1 MRIRRV
7 VRFWPVLVMV
17 GVFLV
22 AYALWPARFKYTVG
36 PETTYVTGP
45 LDANGVPDYPAAL
58 NDRLG
63 KDVTPD
69 NNGNVLIWQAL
80 GPHPEGGTMP
90 DEYFRRLGIPAP
102 PEQGEYLLS
111 WDKYF
116 QAHLKTPPD
125 DVLGLFSNEHEW
137 KEHWDKRVDRAKK
150 WPWRMKDEPEI
161 AGWLKAN
168 EKPLALMI
176 EAGKRPSY
184 FNPLVSKS
192 SDPTA
197 ARLISSLLPSVQK
210 CREAG
215 SLLACRAMAKAGD
228 GEYEAAWQD
237 LLACQRLGR
246 MLARGG
252 TLIEDLVGIALVA
265 IATNAEV
272 TLIGHGKHTSKR
284 LLAWAADLRA
294 LPPMPPMADK
304 FALSERF
311 MTLDSLLNIA
321 HHGLDG
327 ISALSGP
334 SSPPATKNE
343 LLSRMFSR
351 SIDFDPAFRN
361 ANRVFDECEAA
372 LRLPDRATRGA
383 AIAQINSE
391 VDQAVRSGRQKGI
404 VGRMTASKSSR
415 GEHIGNILIGLL
427 LPSMSKVMDANDRTE
442 QTQANLQVALALAA
456 YRADTGRY
464 PGKLEELIPNYIA
477 VIPGDLF
484 SGKPLIYRPKEAGY
498 LLYSVGINGIDEDGR
513 WTDDEPKGDDL
524 RVRMPVEEPR
534 AKDERPGK

>member
-7 VRFWPVLVMV
+7 ARFWPVLVV
-17 GVFLV
+17 LGVLLV
-22 AYALWPARFKYTVG
+22 AYALWPARFKYTVS

-63 KDVTPD
+63 KDITPD
-69 NNGNVLIWQAL
+69 NNGNVLIWHAL

-90 DEYFRRLGIPAP
+90 DEYFRRLGIPPP

-125 DVLGLFSNEHEW
+125 DMLGLFGDEHEW
-137 KEHWDKRVDRAKK
+137 KEQWDKRVDRAKQ
-150 WPWRMKDEPEI
+150 WPWPMRDEPEI

-176 EAGKRPSY
+176 EAGKRPAY
-184 FNPLVSKS
+184 YNPLVSKS
-192 SDPTA
+192 SDPTS
-197 ARLISSLLPSVQK
+197 ARLISCLIPSAQK

-215 SLLACRAMAKAGD
+215 SLLACRAMAKAADGD
-228 GEYEAAWQD
+228 YEAAWQD

-246 MLARGG
+246 MVARGG
-252 TLIEDLVGIALVA
+252 TLIEELVGIALVS

-272 TLIGHGKHTSKR
+272 TLIGHGKHSSKQ

-343 LLSRMFSR
+343 LLSRMLSR

-372 LRLPDRATRGA
+372 LRLPDRGARGA
-383 AIAQINSE
+383 AIARINSE
-391 VDQAVRSGRQKGI
+391 VDQAVRSGRQNGI

-427 LPSMSKVMDANDRTE
+427 LPSMSKVVDANDRTE

-464 PGKLEELIPNYIA
+464 PARLEDLVPTYIS
-477 VIPGDLF
+477 VVPGDMF
-484 SGKPLIYRPKEAGY
+484 SGKPLIYRPQESGY
-498 LLYSVGINGIDEDGR
+498 LLYSVGVNGIDEGGKSY
-513 WTDDEPKGDDL
+513 DDAPKGDDL
-524 RVRMPVEEPR
+524 RVRMPVEEPV
-534 AKDERPGK
+534 KK

>member
-1 MRIRRV
+1 V
-7 VRFWPVLVMV
+7 S
-17 GVFLV
+17 
-22 AYALWPARFKYTVG
+22 

-90 DEYFRRLGIPAP
+90 DEYFRRLGIPSP
-102 PEQGEYLLS
+102 PEQGEYLVS
-111 WDKYF
+111 SDKYF

-137 KEHWDKRVDRAKK
+137 KEQWDKRVERAKK

-176 EAGKRPSY
+176 EAGKRPNY

-192 SDPTA
+192 SDPTS
-197 ARLISSLLPSVQK
+197 ARLIGSLLPSVQK

-246 MLARGG
+246 MVARGG
-252 TLIEDLVGIALVA
+252 TLIEDLVGIALVN
-265 IATNAEV
+265 IATNAEI
-272 TLIGHGKHTSKR
+272 TLIGHGEHPSKR
-284 LLAWAADLRA
+284 LLAWQADLRA

-304 FALSERF
+304 MALSERF
-311 MTLDSLLNIA
+311 MTLDIVLSVAHQGPDALN
-321 HHGLDG
+321 
-327 ISALSGP
+327 ALSPSGP
-334 SSPPATKNE
+334 SPAKKNE
-343 LLSRMFSR
+343 MLDRMTSR
-351 SIDFDPAFRN
+351 SIDFDPAFRV
-361 ANRVFDECEAA
+361 ANQMFDQCEAA
-372 LRLPDRATRGA
+372 LRLRDRASRKEAYADIESDLLERKVA
-383 AIAQINSE
+383 AMSVGPIEKLTMSRAQ
-391 VDQAVRSGRQKGI
+391 
-404 VGRMTASKSSR
+404 R
-415 GEHIGNILIGLL
+415 GEYIGNIIIALL
-427 LPSMSKVMDANDRTE
+427 LPAMGKLMDANDRIE

-464 PGKLEELIPNYIA
+464 PARLKELTPKYIA
-477 VIPGDLF
+477 VVPGDLF
-484 SGKPLIYRPKEAGY
+484 SGKPLIYRPTGSGY
-498 LLYSVGINGIDEDGR
+498 LFYSVGVNGIDEGGQSY
-513 WTDDEPKGDDL
+513 DDDPKGDDL

-534 AKDERPGK
+534 AKDDHSRK